1 MELEFPELKVA
12 VEEKELGSSSIRV
25 VKLVGRIT
33 NSNSQDFNR
42 KFYKLLANSS
52 QIMVFDLSELDYI
65 NSTGVAILF
74 SIHYRARENGGRLVI
89 GGLHNFLRKVFGLMD
104 LPPEL
109 KLYPTLEEALEAT
122 ESELSN

>member
-1 MELEFPELKVA
+1 MELEFPELKVG
-12 VEEKELGSSSIRV
+12 VEERDLNGSSIRV
-25 VKLVGRIT
+25 VRLVGRIT
-33 NSNSQDFNR
+33 NTNSQEFNR
-42 KFYKLLANSS
+42 KFYKLLESTG
-52 QIMVFDLSELDYI
+52 QIMIFDLSDLDYI

-89 GGLHNFLRKVFGLMD
+89 GGLHSFLRKVFGLMD

-122 ESELSN
+122 ASEI

>member
-12 VEEKELGSSSIRV
+12 VEERELGSSSIRI

-33 NSNSQDFNR
+33 NTNSQEFNR
-42 KFYKLLANSS
+42 KFYKLLASS
-52 QIMVFDLSELDYI
+52 NQIMVFDLSDLDYI

-74 SIHYRARENGGRLVI
+74 SIHYRARENGVRLVI
-89 GGLHNFLRKVFGLMD
+89 GGLHSFLRKVFGLMD

-109 KLYPTLEEALEAT
+109 KVYSTLEEALEQT
-122 ESELSN
+122 ESELD

>member
-1 MELEFPELKVA
+1 MELEFPELKVG
-12 VEEKELGSSSIRV
+12 VEERDLNGSPIRV
-25 VKLVGRIT
+25 VRLVGRIT
-33 NSNSQDFNR
+33 NTNSQEFNR
-42 KFYKLLANSS
+42 KFYKLLESTG
-52 QIMVFDLSELDYI
+52 QIMIFDLSDLDYI

-89 GGLHNFLRKVFGLMD
+89 GGLHSFLRKVFGLMD

-122 ESELSN
+122 ASEI